1 MEGTRS
7 QDSNVDSF
15 LSGQQQVMPGKKQG
29 TGPGEHSSG
38 EGGTKQE
45 TNHH

>member
-15 LSGQQQVMPGKKQG
+15 LSGQPGKNSDARKKQG
-29 TGPGEHSSG
+29 IGPGEHSSG
-38 EGGTKQE
+38 EGGT
-45 TNHH
+45 